1 MNEIRTAAVSQP
13 EGNISRELQ
22 SRLNA
27 LACGESSENE
37 FVGQISSLVLAA
49 PGAAGTALVA
59 VNHEFIRG
67 EISADVFRA
76 KASRIIG
83 RDSATTPYGTTIDL
97 KTRPAKHPSESGND
111 SSQSAPVEIGR
122 VLRDRY
128 VLEKRLGSGGM
139 GTVFKALD
147 RYRAD
152 LPEANQYVAIKILHE
167 KTVNRQELLANL
179 RREFYCTQRL
189 SHRNIVK
196 VFELDRDGDLDFFT
210 MELLEGEPL
219 SSVTERLH
227 PLPMPRPYAW
237 AIIREIG
244 AGLTHAHARNVV
256 HGDLKPHNIMIT
268 HSGEVRI
275 LDFGAS
281 STAVTQGADVPI
293 RRTTTS
299 ALTPAYACCELLAG
313 RSADPRDDIYA
324 FACLSYELLAGAH
337 PFQRRPSTVARDL
350 GIVPSRPPGLSGQQ
364 WKALTM
370 GLSWHRGGRSILV
383 RTWLDKLSA
392 ERGAPR
398 QLPRARDIEAAP
410 APVRPLASFKAATSF
425 AVLLITVSVWLSFIR
440 VAPGGKV
447 HGDDGPTTVTA
458 STLFNAGPAAI
469 NGGGP
474 DGVADFGPIEAS
486 PGNTGP
492 FDATPELPE
501 TASLANIVKRDAN
514 RPKVATELN
523 PIVVPARNYRI
534 RSGEN
539 FAEIRVHRSS
549 RSPKDTPFI
558 WWTEAAS
565 AKPGIDYVHQG
576 KVTQLIPKGKN
587 STSFFIKLLP
597 TAFRS
602 QDEVFYIAIAE
613 AGPGA
618 SSGRVERAA
627 VWLPPTNDRS
637 SAIRESRKLTRIDA
651 NDNDRV
657 VTTAPRHPGGASTRA
672 PAALFRQ

>member
-1 MNEIRTAAVSQP
+1 MNENRTAAVSMPQ
-13 EGNISRELQ
+13 GNINAELR

-27 LACGESSENE
+27 LARGESSEDE
-37 FVGQISSLVLAA
+37 FVVQISTLVRTA
-49 PGAAGTALVA
+49 PGAAGTALA
-59 VNHEFIRG
+59 SINREFIRG
-67 EISADVFRA
+67 EISADVFRV
-76 KASRIIG
+76 KASTIIG
-83 RDSATTPYGTTIDL
+83 RESATAPYGRTVDL
-97 KTRPAKHPSESGND
+97 RTRPATHPSESGDD
-111 SSQSAPVEIGR
+111 SSPCAPVEIGR

-147 RYRAD
+147 RYRSD

-210 MELLEGEPL
+210 MELLEGELL

-281 STAVTQGADVPI
+281 STATTQGADPPI

-350 GIVPSRPPGLSGQQ
+350 GIVPNRPLGLSGQQ

-383 RTWLDKLSA
+383 RTWLDKLST
-392 ERGAPR
+392 ERGAAR

-410 APVRPLASFKAATSF
+410 APVRPLGSFKAATSF

-447 HGDDGPTTVTA
+447 RSNDGPTTLTA
-458 STLFNAGPAAI
+458 STRFNADPAVI
-469 NGGGP
+469 NGAGPHGGP
-474 DGVADFGPIEAS
+474 LADFGPIEAS
-486 PGNTGP
+486 PGNTGV
-492 FDATPELPE
+492 FDTPPQLPE
-501 TASLANIVKRDAN
+501 AASLANIVKRDAI
-514 RPKVATELN
+514 RPKLATELN
-523 PIVVPARNYRI
+523 PIVVRARNYRI

-549 RSPKDTPFI
+549 RLPKDTAFV

-565 AKPGIDYVHQG
+565 AKPGIDYVQQG

-602 QDEVFYIAIAE
+602 QGEVFYIAIAE

-618 SSGRVERAA
+618 SSGRVERTA
-627 VWLPPTNDRS
+627 VWLAPTNDHS
-637 SAIRESRKLTRIDA
+637 
-651 NDNDRV
+651 
-657 VTTAPRHPGGASTRA
+657 
-672 PAALFRQ
+672 